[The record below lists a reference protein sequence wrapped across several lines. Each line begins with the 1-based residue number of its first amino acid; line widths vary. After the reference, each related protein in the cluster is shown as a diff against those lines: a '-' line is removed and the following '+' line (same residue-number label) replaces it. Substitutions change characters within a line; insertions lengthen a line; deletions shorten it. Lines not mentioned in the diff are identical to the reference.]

1 MTVIICRTE
10 QKHAEGVQK
19 LYTNQSVYSQTLHLP
34 SQSVDNWK
42 KWLGNIPEHTH
53 SFVAV
58 VCDNDTEHVVG
69 NVSLRTETNPRRRHI
84 GNFVIAVSESHQ
96 GQGVGSQL
104 IQTILDLTDNWLN
117 LKRVELT
124 VYTDNKK
131 PLPLIKNLGLSLKAS
146 IKNLHLDMANLS
158 MLIRWRE
165 LRSNHANY
173 YFTI

>member
-19 LYTNQSVYSQTLHLP
+19 LYTNPSVYSQTLHLP
-34 SQSVDNWK
+34 SQSVDNWE
-42 KWLGNIPEHTH
+42 KWLGNIPEHAH

-69 NVSLRTETNPRRRHI
+69 NIALRTKTNPRRRHI

-104 IQTILDLTDNWLN
+104 IQTILDLADNWLN

-131 PLPLIKNLGLSLKAS
+131 AIALYQKFGFVIEGEHQKFAFRHGEFVNAYTMARIK
-146 IKNLHLDMANLS
+146 
-158 MLIRWRE
+158 E
-165 LRSNHANY
+165 
-173 YFTI
+173 